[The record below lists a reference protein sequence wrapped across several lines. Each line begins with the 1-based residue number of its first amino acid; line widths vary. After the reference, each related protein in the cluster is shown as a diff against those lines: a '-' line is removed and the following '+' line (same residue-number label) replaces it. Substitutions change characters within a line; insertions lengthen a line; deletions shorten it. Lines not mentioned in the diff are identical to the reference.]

1 VTVSHAAPR
10 KYYIIGPVGSAG
22 AKELKPGA
30 TARDA
35 LADAGGLAFGKP
47 EFVRGKILRG
57 KEVLSFDVRR
67 VLAGDEAAN
76 LPLEPGD
83 LVQIEELPTVR
94 VFLMGEVQKPGQ
106 LDLEAGM
113 GVAQAIA
120 SAGGFTPKAAQ
131 SRTFVMRAGGEIIPV
146 DLRRLLVKGVPDV
159 GPRLE
164 KGDVIVVPE
173 SQTKFAVL
181 GEVRQPGYQAMP
193 DGEKMTL
200 SKAINLAGGLQGKP
214 KLEHLYIL
222 RAGPDGKAERLEV
235 NFKAL
240 LKGDLARDVEVRPED
255 LIVVPKSGRLDPGQG
270 FLLLQGVQWALSL
283 LRFGLF

>member
-1 VTVSHAAPR
+1 VPR
-10 KYYIIGPVGSAG
+10 KYFIIGPVGSAG
-22 AKELKPGA
+22 TKELKPGG
-30 TARDA
+30 TVRDA
-35 LADAGGLAFGKP
+35 LADAGGLAGGKP

-57 KEVLSFDVRR
+57 KEVLPFDVQR
-67 VLAGDEAAN
+67 VLAGDGAAD

-131 SRTFVMRAGGEIIPV
+131 SRTFIMRSGGEIVPV

-173 SQTKFAVL
+173 SQNKFAVL

-193 DGEKMTL
+193 DGERMTV
-200 SKAINLAGGLQGKP
+200 SRAINLAGGLQGKP
-214 KLEHLYIL
+214 KLSQLYIL
-222 RAGPDGKAERLEV
+222 RAGPEGKADRLPV
-235 NFKAL
+235 NFKAV
-240 LKGDLARDVEVRPED
+240 LKGDLSQDLDVRPDD
-255 LIVVPKSGRLDPGQG
+255 LIVVPKSGRLDVGQG
-270 FLLLQGVQWALSL
+270 FLLLQGFQWALNL